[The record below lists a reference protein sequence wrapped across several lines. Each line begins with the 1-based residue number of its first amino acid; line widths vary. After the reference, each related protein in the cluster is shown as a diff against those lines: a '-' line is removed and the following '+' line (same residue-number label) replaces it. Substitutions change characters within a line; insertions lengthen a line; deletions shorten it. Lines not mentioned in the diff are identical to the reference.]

1 MGIFSHVEYLVES
14 FTSKIGHFSHTKH
27 KKAAFL
33 VPSLIFCSDEIINA
47 HPCEKSTASR
57 AQSVVA
63 LHSSLTCIW
72 SNLLNRK
79 LLTSEGYQ
87 RLQNELN
94 DLVHKERPE
103 ITKIVS
109 WAASL
114 GDRSENADYIYNK
127 KKLREIDRRIRYLTK
142 LFEVAH
148 KVEYSPEQD
157 GKAYFGAWV
166 ALENDEGE
174 TIEFRIVGDEEI
186 YGRKDY
192 ISLQSPMAKACL
204 GKSINDEVTVQT
216 PLGRKIW
223 YINSIRYQS
232 A

>member
-1 MGIFSHVEYLVES
+1 M
-14 FTSKIGHFSHTKH
+14 
-27 KKAAFL
+27 
-33 VPSLIFCSDEIINA
+33 
-47 HPCEKSTASR
+47 
-57 AQSVVA
+57 
-63 LHSSLTCIW
+63 
-72 SNLLNRK
+72 NRK

-94 DLVHKERPE
+94 DLVRKERPE

-166 ALENDEGE
+166 VLENDEGE

-232 A
+232 G